1 MGSEMCIRDRFSNDS
16 WYKRIFCQSYSK
28 DANKINFLVDLIQL
42 SKRMDEGIKSFKD
55 STAYTSLTIEQ
66 LDVISNSTL
75 LLIALSGVVYRIIN
89 GDVNINSETLNLG
102 TDEFKYGRFISHY
115 KEDDIK
121 TKIEKYIY
129 ELVEFVT
136 DEYTYK
142 VQIGETTSISN
153 FLKKDTTYTKLLS
166 KYIDSLKKRDNLKN
180 LIEYY
185 GALFKR

>member
-1 MGSEMCIRDRFSNDS
+1 
-16 WYKRIFCQSYSK
+16 
-28 DANKINFLVDLIQL
+28 
-42 SKRMDEGIKSFKD
+42 MDEGIKSFKAG
-55 STAYTSLTIEQ
+55 TAYTSLTIEQ
-66 LDVISNSTL
+66 LDVINNSKL

-115 KEDDIK
+115 KEDDIE

>member
-1 MGSEMCIRDRFSNDS
+1 
-16 WYKRIFCQSYSK
+16 
-28 DANKINFLVDLIQL
+28 
-42 SKRMDEGIKSFKD
+42 MDEGIKSFKD

-66 LDVISNSTL
+66 LDVINNSKL

-166 KYIDSLKKRDNLKN
+166 KYIDSLKKRDNLKI

-185 GALFKR
+185 GALFKH

>member
-1 MGSEMCIRDRFSNDS
+1 
-16 WYKRIFCQSYSK
+16 
-28 DANKINFLVDLIQL
+28 
-42 SKRMDEGIKSFKD
+42 MDEGIKSFKD

-115 KEDDIK
+115 KEDDIE
-121 TKIEKYIY
+121 TKIEEFIY
-129 ELVEFVT
+129 ELIEFVT
-136 DEYTYK
+136 EEYTDK
-142 VQIGETTSISN
+142 LQRGETASISN
-153 FLKKDTTYTKLLS
+153 FLKSDTTYKKLLN
-166 KYIDSLKKRDNLKN
+166 KYINSLKKRDNLKK